1 MPKIVQLFPDK
12 DGGPTAT
19 SVAVAPGELVALAL
33 REPLKQMLV
42 AADDVLFDWAK
53 QASGDDAQICFAYMR
68 RLRVER
74 DKVQQAFESR
84 MRDGVASAPSSDSDL
99 EFDLDALALQDDDAL
114 EEDIAIGNMA
124 NRGRDFSRDVLAELD
139 RRARWAQD
147 NGQLIPGL
155 DNIQPTSICQAF
167 AAALQVSEPAIT
179 MRLVM
184 LKLFERAV
192 LPHFPKA
199 FAALNRALDEAGIKV
214 AEPPRAAM
222 PPASGGATGA
232 AHAPAGSGSNNAD
245 GSMVAAGST
254 GAATAGPYTS
264 MMAPGG
270 HPLFG
275 AAGPQSWSTAAPA
288 ASGSPGFSFGGGGF
302 NGLDWLTPQH
312 TSQLKAESQLAQ
324 ELGEL
329 LSLHGMQHAPT
340 PLAQRLDVVNRLFS
354 GVRDDP
360 MVRPEL
366 KPALDALRFPLFK
379 AALGDRSLLTNADHP
394 LRRLVDDAGVL
405 ATARNTPLDEL
416 NEVLSEL
423 VRVALLRLSPSAAQA
438 RKGMADGE
446 VLPESALSALD
457 GQLQQS
463 RQSRR
468 RRLIERARD
477 GARQVL
483 ADALPDGRK
492 LAMEAEAFVEGD
504 LLPLL
509 ALADLNFGRDS
520 RAYHEAASVG
530 TAWIRGYCD
539 APLDSPGVIH
549 ITAQLDRALAWAQYP
564 ASRRQRALETAR
576 ALLQGHP
583 EPAHAG
589 EVINALDADHTDTPA
604 RPTTSPTAVDGKTA
618 DRPAAPAATM
628 AAADAVEAQAA
639 SADTEANGPE
649 DTVAAVIDHER
660 DEVPPEVSEPNP
672 AVTSEPAAP
681 VDPAVLSLRRPPHQ
695 RIQVGSYAA
704 VFDHKIG
711 QTRWL
716 RLAQRAAAARML
728 VFSDFCEEV
737 TVRVRYDDFD
747 CDVTEG
753 RSRLL

>member
-12 DGGPTAT
+12 DGSPTAT

-53 QASGDDAQICFAYMR
+53 QASGDDAHICFAYMR

-84 MRDGVASAPSSDSDL
+84 MRDGVASAAPSSDSEL
-99 EFDLDALALQDDDAL
+99 EFDLDALSLQDDDAL

-155 DNIQPTSICQAF
+155 DTIQPTSICQAF
-167 AAALQVSEPAIT
+167 ASALQVSEPAIT

-199 FAALNRALDEAGIKV
+199 FATLNRALDEAGIKV

-222 PPASGGATGA
+222 PPTSGGAAGD
-232 AHAPAGSGSNNAD
+232 AHAGGGGGGNAD
-245 GSMVAAGST
+245 GSTAAAGPIAA
-254 GAATAGPYTS
+254 GASSASPYPA
-264 MMAPGG
+264 MAPGG

-275 AAGPQSWSTAAPA
+275 AAGPQSWSAAAPT
-288 ASGSPGFSFGGGGF
+288 ASGSFGGSGF
-302 NGLDWLTPQH
+302 NGLDWLAPQH

-446 VLPESALSALD
+446 VLPDSALSALD

-483 ADALPDGRK
+483 ADALPEGRR
-492 LAMEAEAFVEGD
+492 LAMEAEAFVESD

-539 APLDSPGVIH
+539 APLDNPAVIH

-589 EVINALDADHTDTPA
+589 EVIDALDADHHIDSAVTGADAADGQAVAPSTEVAEPA
-604 RPTTSPTAVDGKTA
+604 EAVAVEVEVDSAGAESQPEPPPAAATPTA
-618 DRPAAPAATM
+618 PPAPAAT
-628 AAADAVEAQAA
+628 AEA
-639 SADTEANGPE
+639 G
-649 DTVAAVIDHER
+649 
-660 DEVPPEVSEPNP
+660 
-672 AVTSEPAAP
+672 
-681 VDPAVLSLRRPPHQ
+681 VLSLRRPPHQ

>member
-53 QASGDDAQICFAYMR
+53 QASGDDAHICFAYMR

-84 MRDGVASAPSSDSDL
+84 MREGVSSAPRTDSDL
-99 EFDLDALALQDDDAL
+99 EFDLDALSLQDDDAL

-155 DNIQPTSICQAF
+155 DGIQPANICQAF
-167 AAALQVSEPAIT
+167 AFALQVSEPAIT

-199 FAALNRALDEAGIKV
+199 YTALNRALAEAGVKV
-214 AEPPRAAM
+214 AEPPRTAIPSAS
-222 PPASGGATGA
+222 ASGSAAGA
-232 AHAPAGSGSNNAD
+232 AHFPSGATPAEGA
-245 GSMVAAGST
+245 MPT
-254 GAATAGPYTS
+254 GGLGGGGGGGGAS
-264 MMAPGG
+264 MAPGG

-275 AAGPQSWSTAAPA
+275 AAGPQSWSAAAPMA
-288 ASGSPGFSFGGGGF
+288 GSHAGGPVSGAFGGGGF
-302 NGLDWLTPQH
+302 NGLDWLAPQH

-354 GVRDDP
+354 GVHDDP

-394 LRRLVDDAGVL
+394 LRRLVDDAAVL

-446 VLPESALSALD
+446 VLPDSALSALD

-483 ADALPDGRK
+483 ADALPEGRK

-539 APLDSPGVIH
+539 APLENPAVIH

-589 EVINALDADHTDTPA
+589 EVIDALDADHTDAAVPGAPSSVTGVDAAADGQAVAPSTEAAEPA
-604 RPTTSPTAVDGKTA
+604 ETVEVEVEVEVKVEADSAGAESQPEPPPAAATPTA
-618 DRPAAPAATM
+618 PPAPAAT
-628 AAADAVEAQAA
+628 AEA
-639 SADTEANGPE
+639 G
-649 DTVAAVIDHER
+649 
-660 DEVPPEVSEPNP
+660 
-672 AVTSEPAAP
+672 
-681 VDPAVLSLRRPPHQ
+681 VLSLRRPPHQ